1 MKDEELVG
9 TVSGYPVCSGSD
21 WFLGGVKT
29 YNQRDWTTEKAAP
42 ALLWF
47 VRG

>member
-1 MKDEELVG
+1 MKDEELVC
-9 TVSGYPVCSGSD
+9 TVSRYSVSSGSD
-21 WFLGGVKT
+21 WFLGVKT